1 MIDTI
6 RIRFPL
12 NPIREAFYNQI
23 STKYMQYS
31 PSGKIISEYRRFKS
45 IPEEELTTQFR
56 HKFINLN
63 RNFIVIEFSLHK
75 MINKITKGIRLN
87 HNNLP
92 LTIDLSFF
100 LAFLKSLNEF
110 PVEYV
115 NPETGEITIESI
127 NLTLKEIELMK
138 IDMGYNFKVDTNI
151 KYKTNLFEFLH
162 LHLGRNS
169 SLTTE
174 KYRGGLFHKSEYK
187 ALKFYSKFEDV
198 KHQLKKLNIID
209 EEDLEDKK
217 TLKNILPELNNIY
230 RFEISY
236 KKKYLK
242 SKNIGI
248 FNVNDI
254 YKLKKD
260 FEAEM
265 SKILKFTSIKRDYKE
280 RLPYKERIL
289 INLVQEQGYSNGKEL
304 FINEF
309 SRPTFYRIQKKLKDK
324 GINLKNISP
333 EIFYKYNLND
343 VDEQP
348 FYIEFKAL

>member
-6 RIRFPL
+6 RFRFPL
-12 NPIREAFYNQI
+12 TPVRKAFYKQI
-23 STKYMQYS
+23 TTKYVQYS
-31 PSGKIISEYRRFKS
+31 PSGKIINEYRRFKP

-63 RNFIVIEFSLHK
+63 RNYIVIEFSLHK
-75 MINKITKGIRLN
+75 MINKIVRGIRLN

-100 LAFLKSLNEF
+100 LSFIKSLNEF

-115 NPETGEITIESI
+115 DPDTGELTIESI
-127 NLTLKEIELMK
+127 NLKLKEIELMK
-138 IDMGYNFKVDTNI
+138 IDIGYNLEVDTNI

-162 LHLGRNS
+162 IHLGRNS

-187 ALKFYSKFEDV
+187 ALKFYSKYEDV
-198 KHQLKKLNIID
+198 KHQLRKINVLD
-209 EEDLEDKK
+209 REDMEDRKA
-217 TLKNILPELNNIY
+217 LQEILPKLDKIY

-236 KKKYLK
+236 KKKCLK

-248 FNVNDI
+248 FNINDI
-254 YKLKKD
+254 YKLKKE

-280 RLPYKERIL
+280 RLPYKERVL
-289 INLVQEQGYSNGKEL
+289 INLVQEYGYSNGKEL
-304 FINEF
+304 FIKDF
-309 SRPTFYRIQKKLKDK
+309 SLRTFYRIQKKLKDK

-333 EIFYKYNLND
+333 EIFYKYNINE